1 MTELHVH
8 LDGSLRPETVWE
20 LAREQ
25 GIALPARSVEELRTQ
40 MQAPV
45 PCGSLGEYLSRF
57 AVSMTCLQTEEALE
71 RVAFELGE
79 DMAAEGMDLAE
90 IRFAPQ
96 YSTRQGL
103 SQEQV
108 TEAVIRGVRR
118 SMDTYPGLR
127 LGLILCCMR
136 GDDREAERF
145 NQETLELAAAFQKGG
160 VVCGVDLAGAEEV
173 YDTGRFRELFS
184 RAERLGLKRTIHA
197 GEAAGPESVWKALEL
212 GAMRIGHGV
221 ASIRDERLVRELA
234 ERKIPLEVCIVSNVQ
249 TKAVPSLAE
258 HPIRRLFDAGVRVT
272 LNTDNRTVSD
282 TTLSREIQ
290 VAREAFGF
298 TDQEIQRMEEY
309 AREASFLRQARD
321 GNWRGARTGVKW
333 RPARDRDRQGGR
345 TEK

>member
-20 LAREQ
+20 LAAEQ
-25 GIALPARSVEELRTQ
+25 GIALPAKTVEELRTL

-57 AVSMTCLQTEEALE
+57 AVSKNCLQTEAALE
-71 RVAFELGE
+71 RVAFELAE
-79 DMAAEGMDLAE
+79 DMAEDGVTCGE

-96 YSTRQGL
+96 FSTERGL
-103 SQEQV
+103 TQRQV
-108 TEAVIRGVRR
+108 TEAVGRGVCRGMEEHP
-118 SMDTYPGLR
+118 SLR

-136 GDDREAERF
+136 GDDRETERR
-145 NQETLELAAAFQKGG
+145 NRETVELAAEMKDGG
-160 VVCGVDLAGAEEV
+160 IVCGVDLAGAEEV
-173 YDTGRFRELFS
+173 YDTGLFRDLFAQV
-184 RAERLGLKRTIHA
+184 RRYGLNRTIHA
-197 GEAAGPESVWKALEL
+197 GEAAGPDSVWKALEL
-212 GAMRIGHGV
+212 GAMRIGDGV
-221 ASIRDERLVRELA
+221 ASIRDERLLRELA

-282 TTLSREIQ
+282 TTLSREVQ

-321 GNWRGARTGVKW
+321 GN
-333 RPARDRDRQGGR
+333 
-345 TEK
+345 

>member
-136 GDDREAERF
+136 GDDRETECF
-145 NQETLELAAAFQKGG
+145 NQETLELAAAFQQGG

-173 YDTGRFRELFS
+173 YDTGLFRDLFAQV
-184 RAERLGLKRTIHA
+184 RRYGLNRTIHA
-197 GEAAGPESVWKALEL
+197 GEAAGPDSVWKALEL
-212 GAMRIGHGV
+212 GAMRIGHGI
-221 ASIRDERLVRELA
+221 AAAKDEKLMQELA
-234 ERKIPLEVCIVSNVQ
+234 DRKIPLEVCITSNVQ
-249 TKAVPSLAE
+249 TKGVPSLEE
-258 HPIRRLFDAGVRVT
+258 HPIRKLYEAGVRVT
-272 LNTDNRTVSD
+272 INTDNRTVSD
-282 TTLSREIQ
+282 TTMTKELRL
-290 VAREAFGF
+290 AREVLGF
-298 TDQEIQRMEEY
+298 QEEDIRRMEEY
-309 AREASFLRQARD
+309 AAEGSFLGRQTGRS
-321 GNWRGARTGVKW
+321 RG
-333 RPARDRDRQGGR
+333 
-345 TEK
+345 

>member
-118 SMDTYPGLR
+118 SMATYPGLR
-127 LGLILCCMR
+127 LGLILLLY
-136 GDDREAERF
+136 A
-145 NQETLELAAAFQKGG
+145 GG
-160 VVCGVDLAGAEEV
+160 
-173 YDTGRFRELFS
+173 
-184 RAERLGLKRTIHA
+184 
-197 GEAAGPESVWKALEL
+197 
-212 GAMRIGHGV
+212 
-221 ASIRDERLVRELA
+221 
-234 ERKIPLEVCIVSNVQ
+234 
-249 TKAVPSLAE
+249 
-258 HPIRRLFDAGVRVT
+258 
-272 LNTDNRTVSD
+272 
-282 TTLSREIQ
+282 
-290 VAREAFGF
+290 
-298 TDQEIQRMEEY
+298 
-309 AREASFLRQARD
+309 
-321 GNWRGARTGVKW
+321 
-333 RPARDRDRQGGR
+333 
-345 TEK
+345 